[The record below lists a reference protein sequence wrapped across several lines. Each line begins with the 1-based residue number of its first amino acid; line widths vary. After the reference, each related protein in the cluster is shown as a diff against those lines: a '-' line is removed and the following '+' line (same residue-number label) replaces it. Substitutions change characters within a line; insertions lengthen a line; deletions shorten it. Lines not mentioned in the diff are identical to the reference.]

1 MEKTFPET
9 DVIWWNAKSYYIRCP
24 FCEEVHRH
32 GVNWKT
38 GNLRYSHCEKMAS
51 YHCCFP
57 MNDHGEVAYEID
69 KRQGRYIN
77 ICLSHDSDT
86 EDDDDV
92 DRLAVELAQKATL
105 AVQREEAY
113 GNIYED
119 SKETIRVDLEGDE
132 PFEHKRISDAVRA
145 CVNGNT
151 RAVQNYLETSSEVQL
166 FVRGRFSDGKT
177 TLISAAAGQSSE
189 MLSLLL
195 KHGAEVNAIDKCGR
209 SALMEAALFGWIDN
223 VKVLL
228 QHNADKDIR
237 DGENRLA
244 IDLARDHYKNR
255 REVYER
261 SGGKLASSSKRREG
275 YIEDTFRRDMDRQDI
290 VRLLGGEDCKS
301 KIVFGKPPTLSSSR
315 SYSFTPSQMHDSLV
329 LRGPIEEYPITSRWK
344 TVARLERGGKF
355 PSVGAMSGWSHDSV
369 QSLMVDGRQWT
380 DDVFYI
386 ATVVGHHLPSH
397 DYDRGK
403 DGRYNAC
410 HAEKQLIAYF
420 IDHHVFLPRD
430 GESDSELDD
439 EVERVEDRLEQCL
452 SRSEIGREVASHRQ
466 KKKDLE
472 DELFDGD
479 EKLVGK
485 YGQIDALKL
494 ELKSVEA
501 TLNRLIADPR
511 ARPILKLE
519 SQLMILY
526 QRQNRHADL
535 IDMAKAPPPASLT
548 EAVILI
554 SSSPCQDC
562 RAFKDK
568 VNKVF
573 GLSIQLFEAIRL
585 SHMYQAQESD
595 DCDLVH
601 PPQMDVCVNRETM
614 QERM

>member
-32 GVNWKT
+32 GVDWDK
-38 GNLRYSHCEKMAS
+38 GNLRSSHCEKMKS
-51 YHCCFP
+51 YRCCFP

-69 KRQGRYIN
+69 KRRGRYIN

-86 EDDDDV
+86 EDDVGV

-105 AVQREEAY
+105 TVQREETY

-119 SKETIRVDLEGDE
+119 SKERIIVDLGDDE
-132 PFEHKRISDAVRA
+132 PFEYERISDAI
-145 CVNGNT
+145 CVCLNGNT
-151 RAVQNYLETSSEVQL
+151 GAVQKYLETSSEVQL

-177 TLISAAAGQSSE
+177 TLISAAARQSSE

-195 KHGAEVNAIDKCGR
+195 KHGAEVNAIDNCGR

-228 QHNADKDIR
+228 QHSADKDIW
-237 DGENRLA
+237 DEENRLA

-261 SGGKLASSSKRREG
+261 SGGNLTSSSKRRDG
-275 YIEDTFRRDMDRQDI
+275 YIEDTFRRDMDRREI

-301 KIVFGKPPTLSSSR
+301 KIVFGKAPTLSLST

-329 LRGPIEEYPITSRWK
+329 LHGPIEEYPISSRWK

-386 ATVVGHHLPSH
+386 AAEVGHHLPSH
-397 DYDRGK
+397 GYDRGK

-420 IDHHVFLPRD
+420 IDRHVFLPRD
-430 GESDSELDD
+430 RLPDSEMDN
-439 EVERVEDRLEQCL
+439 EIERVEDRLEQCL
-452 SRSEIGREVASHRQ
+452 LRSEIGREVASHRQ

-485 YGQIDALKL
+485 YDQIDALKL

-511 ARPILKLE
+511 AQSIRKLE
-519 SQLMILY
+519 SQLKILH
-526 QRQNRHADL
+526 QQKARHADL

-554 SSSPCQDC
+554 SSHPCQDC

-568 VNKVF
+568 VNKAF
-573 GLSIQLFEAIRL
+573 GLSIQLFAAL
-585 SHMYQAQESD
+585 
-595 DCDLVH
+595 
-601 PPQMDVCVNRETM
+601 
-614 QERM
+614 

>member
-1 MEKTFPET
+1 
-9 DVIWWNAKSYYIRCP
+9 
-24 FCEEVHRH
+24 
-32 GVNWKT
+32 
-38 GNLRYSHCEKMAS
+38 MAS
-51 YHCCFP
+51 YRCCFP

-132 PFEHKRISDAVRA
+132 PFEHKRISDAIRA

-166 FVRGRFSDGKT
+166 FVRGRFFDGKT

-261 SGGKLASSSKRREG
+261 SGGDLTSSSKRREG
-275 YIEDTFRRDMDRQDI
+275 YIEDTFRRDMDRRDI

-301 KIVFGKPPTLSSSR
+301 KIVFGKPPTLSLST
-315 SYSFTPSQMHDSLV
+315 SYSFTPSRMRDSLV
-329 LRGPIEEYPITSRWK
+329 LRGPIEEYPISRRGK

-355 PSVGAMSGWSHDSV
+355 PSIGAMSGWSHDTV

-397 DYDRGK
+397 NYDRGK
-403 DGRYNAC
+403 DGRYNAMSRGK
-410 HAEKQLIAYF
+410 A
-420 IDHHVFLPRD
+420 V
-430 GESDSELDD
+430 DS
-439 EVERVEDRLEQCL
+439 
-452 SRSEIGREVASHRQ
+452 
-466 KKKDLE
+466 
-472 DELFDGD
+472 
-479 EKLVGK
+479 
-485 YGQIDALKL
+485 
-494 ELKSVEA
+494 
-501 TLNRLIADPR
+501 
-511 ARPILKLE
+511 
-519 SQLMILY
+519 ILY
-526 QRQNRHADL
+526 R
-535 IDMAKAPPPASLT
+535 PPCLPST
-548 EAVILI
+548 RRRI
-554 SSSPCQDC
+554 
-562 RAFKDK
+562 
-568 VNKVF
+568 
-573 GLSIQLFEAIRL
+573 
-585 SHMYQAQESD
+585 
-595 DCDLVH
+595 
-601 PPQMDVCVNRETM
+601 
-614 QERM
+614 